1 MFAIIL
7 FVLDIS
13 LHETQISCRE
23 RTAWQW
29 QKYTVMSLICYEI
42 RVVHSTGW
50 ELSYI
55 YKALSLCFSSLP
67 CSLCF
72 CSPGLLMS
80 VLAIKLSSLS
90 RPGPSRGLSGGV
102 ILYLLG
108 IFPNIFQT
116 EIFPPVVSHHLAL
129 ALPPGPLPELLPG
142 ETLEDDVRLQA
153 VRCGPA
159 REVSAPHHRVK
170 AGGSWPASQCFS
182 QADRVRPS
190 HWSRSIDILRSD
202 WLKL

>member
-29 QKYTVMSLICYEI
+29 QKYTVISLICYEI

-102 ILYLLG
+102 ILYLRG

-116 EIFPPVVSHHLAL
+116 EIFPPVVSHHLPL
-129 ALPPGPLPELLPG
+129 TLPPGPLPHLLPG
-142 ETLEDDVRLQA
+142 EVLEDDVGVEAFR
-153 VRCGPA
+153 GGTS
-159 REVSAPHHRVK
+159 REVAAPHHGVEAGRGRPGVRVDFYK
-170 AGGSWPASQCFS
+170 LFISYQSVQ
-182 QADRVRPS
+182 
-190 HWSRSIDILRSD
+190 
-202 WLKL
+202 LK